1 MQKTAPMQPPPD
13 LGLLLLTITTDAM
26 ICIVRDLLVPVVALG
41 ITLATL
47 SIPVPR
53 LPKQPAPAPAAALAL
68 PPAAPLALPP
78 ARVSLEALP
87 VVQLRQLARAAGH
100 KQLAR
105 SGRKAQLLEV
115 LT

>member
-1 MQKTAPMQPPPD
+1 VQPPPD

-47 SIPVPR
+47 HREHTLPV
-53 LPKQPAPAPAAALAL
+53 LPQPQTITAPAAAL
-68 PPAAPLALPP
+68 PP
-78 ARVSLEALP
+78 ARESLEALP

-115 LT
+115 LA

>member
-1 MQKTAPMQPPPD
+1 MQRTAPVQPPPD

-47 SIPVPR
+47 SIPVPK
-53 LPKQPAPAPAAALAL
+53 LPKQPAPAPAAALG
-68 PPAAPLALPP
+68 LPP
-78 ARVSLEALP
+78 ARENLEALP

-100 KQLAR
+100 KALAR
-105 SGRKAQLLEV
+105 SGRRQQLLEV
-115 LT
+115 LA